1 MKIWCD
7 CFAREDC
14 QHRASQYIMQ
24 FVGPGYHLGHFAGQL
39 GMCIHG
45 RVDAGRLCAH
55 FPKKA

>member
-1 MKIWCD
+1 
-7 CFAREDC
+7 
-14 QHRASQYIMQ
+14 MQ